1 MGFVGVLIIVR
12 PGFESMST
20 GTILTLIGTAFT
32 IALVVGAVT
41 SIVTPAVTGALVPNA
56 GLGTVLVLSGAVAVT
71 SAAALAAG
79 LPVRAAVRRARAR
92 TT

>member
-1 MGFVGVLIIVR
+1 VLAIWTAHVEPER
-12 PGFESMST
+12 P
-20 GTILTLIGTAFT
+20 GTAFT

-41 SIVTPAVTGALVPNA
+41 SIVTPAVTGALVPSA

-79 LPVRAAVRRARAR
+79 LPVHAAVRRARAR